1 MVSKRQD
8 LFRSLPAA
16 ALAAA
21 VVVVVASN
29 VRRIRYV
36 LLRGWLA
43 LE

>member
-21 VVVVVASN
+21 VVVVASN